1 MHELIRTWRQFDT
14 RHRPYVLPGDDRVLR
29 DTDCFRCASWA
40 AYCANPNFG
49 AVESGHFHVDLLP
62 VPFAGRLD
70 RASVFVLLLNP
81 GFGPHDYF
89 AESKVRAFREM
100 RIANLRQSAAARFD
114 YLSPDFSWHGGF
126 RYWHGRLSPLISK
139 LAEANRISYGAARQF
154 VQSRFAS
161 IELVPYHSKH
171 FSFPTRLV
179 PHLKSVQLVK
189 AYVHDVVVPRARG
202 RDALVVAT
210 RSASLWQL
218 PKLPNIVS
226 YVGAETRSAHLSL
239 KSRGG
244 QAIVRFLQK
253 QYEHSAA

>member
-1 MHELIRTWRQFDT
+1 MPTRVGEVLSIRSTGRAGSCLLARGRQRGATVTSNVRPHMHELIRTWRQLDT

-126 RYWHGRLSPLISK
+126 RYWHGRLSRPSSPSSLRRTASPM
-139 LAEANRISYGAARQF
+139 EPHVNSC
-154 VQSRFAS
+154 SRDS
-161 IELVPYHSKH
+161 
-171 FSFPTRLV
+171 R
-179 PHLKSVQLVK
+179 
-189 AYVHDVVVPRARG
+189 
-202 RDALVVAT
+202 
-210 RSASLWQL
+210 RSS
-218 PKLPNIVS
+218 
-226 YVGAETRSAHLSL
+226 
-239 KSRGG
+239 
-244 QAIVRFLQK
+244 
-253 QYEHSAA
+253 